1 MSTTETFQFQAE
13 ARQVLDLMIHSLYTN
28 KDIFL
33 RELISNASDA
43 LDRLR
48 FEALSNPDL
57 LDKDDR
63 LEIVIEGDSKGKTIT
78 VHDNGVGMSRE
89 EVIANIG
96 TIAKSGTREL
106 LQTLKEKQ
114 SADVLNTLIGQFGVG
129 FYSAFMVADRVTLV
143 TRRAGDEKAT
153 QWESAGD
160 GNYTIQDARKLT
172 RGTSITLHLKTFEEG
187 DDVDDFTD
195 KFVISRIVRQYSDF
209 VAYPIYYKEAGGKQE
224 DKPLNSMKPIWTR
237 PRSEVTD
244 DEYKEFYKHISH
256 DWNEPMKTWSFRAE
270 GRTEYQALLFLP
282 SQAPMDLFYQTAK
295 FGLHLYVRRVLIM
308 EHCEELLPAYLR
320 FVRGV
325 VDSSDLPLNVSRQR
339 LQEDRHIGQI
349 RKWVTKKVLDSLE
362 EMQKNEADKYVQ
374 FWKHFGRVVKEGASF
389 DFDNKDKV
397 LSLCLFE
404 SSAEAEKLTTLKEY
418 VERMKEGQSAIYYI
432 TGPSRRAV
440 ENSPHLEAFKAKG
453 FEVLYLVDPVDEVL
467 VQWVSEF
474 QEKKLK
480 SVAKGTADLGDDT
493 DLRDKVQ
500 EFSKMIDVL
509 HAKLQDR
516 VKQVRLSGRL
526 KTSPV
531 CLVVGEQDVSPNL
544 EKLMSQMKTDH
555 EKQKRILEIN
565 PEHELV
571 VKMRDRLKEN
581 PEDPLMDDFAQ
592 VMYGYALLAEGS
604 ELDDP
609 LQFNQAVMHVMA
621 KSM

>member
-1 MSTTETFQFQAE
+1 MRKGEPNIRRLLFVPSE
-13 ARQVLDLMIHSLYTN
+13 
-28 KDIFL
+28 
-33 RELISNASDA
+33 A
-43 LDRLR
+43 LDR
-48 FEALSNPDL
+48 P
-57 LDKDDR
+57 
-63 LEIVIEGDSKGKTIT
+63 V
-78 VHDNGVGMSRE
+78 
-89 EVIANIG
+89 
-96 TIAKSGTREL
+96 
-106 LQTLKEKQ
+106 
-114 SADVLNTLIGQFGVG
+114 
-129 FYSAFMVADRVTLV
+129 
-143 TRRAGDEKAT
+143 
-153 QWESAGD
+153 
-160 GNYTIQDARKLT
+160 
-172 RGTSITLHLKTFEEG
+172 SI
-187 DDVDDFTD
+187 
-195 KFVISRIVRQYSDF
+195 
-209 VAYPIYYKEAGGKQE
+209 
-224 DKPLNSMKPIWTR
+224 R
-237 PRSEVTD
+237 P
-244 DEYKEFYKHISH
+244 
-256 DWNEPMKTWSFRAE
+256 P
-270 GRTEYQALLFLP
+270 
-282 SQAPMDLFYQTAK
+282 K
-295 FGLHLYVRRVLIM
+295 FGLHLYVRRVMIM

-349 RKWVTKKVLDSLE
+349 RKWITKKVLDSLE
-362 EMQKNEADKYVQ
+362 EMQKSESEKYLK

-404 SSAEAEKLTTLKEY
+404 SSNDPEKMTNLKDY
-418 VERMKEGQSAIYYI
+418 VSRMKEGQSAIYYI
-432 TGPSRRAV
+432 TGSSRRAV

-493 DLRDKVQ
+493 DLRDKAE
-500 EFSKMIDVL
+500 EFSPLLDAL
-509 HAKLQDR
+509 QSKLDDR

-571 VKMRDRLKEN
+571 VKMRDRLN
-581 PEDPLMDDFAQ
+581 ADPEDPLLDDFAQ